1 MMMMIMMMMMND
13 EKLMLIM
20 TVMMVTR
27 SRMIN
32 IWLRMIDD
40 HSMDAKFH
48 DLAERDRQT
57 ERQTDGAMDGRSNGR
72 TETLAYWDAMDASKN
87 AGQVYH
93 FETFLLLSFMVKYF
107 CYQLMSG
114 ALSRVW

>member
-1 MMMMIMMMMMND
+1 MLTMMMMIMMMMMMND

-40 HSMDAKFH
+40 LSMEAKFH
-48 DLAERDRQT
+48 DFAKR
-57 ERQTDGAMDGRSNGR
+57 DGR
-72 TETLAYWDAMDASKN
+72 TDIPAYWDAMDASKN

-93 FETFLLLSFMVKYF
+93 FETFLLLSVMVKYF

>member
-1 MMMMIMMMMMND
+1 MI
-13 EKLMLIM
+13 LLS
-20 TVMMVTR
+20 V
-27 SRMIN
+27 
-32 IWLRMIDD
+32 
-40 HSMDAKFH
+40 
-48 DLAERDRQT
+48 
-57 ERQTDGAMDGRSNGR
+57 MDGQTHRLIGMR
-72 TETLAYWDAMDASKN
+72 PATPAYWDAMDASKN